1 MASQAQAQ
9 HEPDSAEARVAEVI
23 EAVDQAQRALERA
36 VQRLAPVAGMVY
48 ETRTLDRLRKE
59 AMRAWYLVNGRRAQV
74 QHTGGL
80 RLDEQAHAAWMRA
93 RVRH

>member
-1 MASQAQAQ
+1 MQTQTR
-9 HEPDSAEARVAEVI
+9 HEPDSADARVAEVV
-23 EAVDQAQRALERA
+23 EAIDQAQRALERA
-36 VQRLAPVAGMVY
+36 AQRLAPVAGMVY

-59 AMRAWYLVNGRRAQV
+59 AMRAWYLVSGRREQV
-74 QHTGGL
+74 RHKGGL

>member
-1 MASQAQAQ
+1 MQIQTR

-23 EAVDQAQRALERA
+23 EAIDQAQRTLERA

-74 QHTGGL
+74 QHKGGL
-80 RLDEQAHAAWMRA
+80 RLDEQAHAAWTTKRLRA
-93 RVRH
+93 LR